1 MRGFIDQAQFMTVLM
16 HISIPPILFS
26 LSLLLIN
33 HPLQAQPLFDAH
45 LHYNRAHAQQF
56 TPEQV
61 IQKLQNNDI
70 QQALVTSSPPQLAM
84 DLHHQAPE
92 RVLPMLGAYRTW
104 QDKMNWYRDEQLP
117 ARIEAQLKHGGW
129 RAIGELHLFAA
140 DRHSPV
146 FKRMI
151 ELAGEYRL
159 PLMLHA
165 DPAVIDT
172 LYEWS
177 PHQVV
182 IWAHAGTFPYP
193 DLIADYLQRYPQLYV
208 DVSVRDRRIAPGG
221 MLADDWYELFNR
233 YPGRFLIG
241 VDTFSPGRWQH
252 FDGAVDDIK
261 AWLGQLPEALRHHL
275 AYGNATRL
283 FGRDTDSPDPA
294 PRPSSGLDQ

>member
-1 MRGFIDQAQFMTVLM
+1 MMSQMVQTIV
-16 HISIPPILFS
+16 LFS
-26 LSLLLIN
+26 GLLLWSQA
-33 HPLQAQPLFDAH
+33 QAQPLFDVH
-45 LHYNRAHAQQF
+45 LHYNDAHAQQF
-56 TPEQV
+56 TPQQIV
-61 IQKLQNNDI
+61 DKLQDNDI
-70 QQALVTSSPPQLAM
+70 GRALITSSPPQLAM
-84 DLHHQAPE
+84 TLHKQAPQQ
-92 RVLPMLGAYRTW
+92 VLPMLGAYQTW

-117 ARIEAQLKHGGW
+117 RRIEAHLKRGGW

-151 ELAGEYRL
+151 ELAGKYRL

-177 PHQVV
+177 PQQVV

-208 DVSVRDRRIAPGG
+208 DVSVRDQRIAPGG
-221 MLADDWYELFNR
+221 TLADDWYELFNR

-252 FDGAVDDIK
+252 FDDAVDDIET
-261 AWLGQLPEALRHHL
+261 WLEQLPDALRHRL
-275 AYGNATRL
+275 AYGNAARL
-283 FGRDTDSPDPA
+283 FDGNTASINKSISDD
-294 PRPSSGLDQ
+294 